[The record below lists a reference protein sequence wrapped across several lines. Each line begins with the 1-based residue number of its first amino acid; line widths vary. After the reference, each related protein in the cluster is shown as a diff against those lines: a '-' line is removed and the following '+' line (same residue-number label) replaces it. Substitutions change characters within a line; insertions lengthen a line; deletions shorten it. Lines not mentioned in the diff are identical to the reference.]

1 MYEAADHDDNDFA
14 QEKKEV
20 IWQDWQTDE
29 QKKFLSKAIAA
40 FAEV

>member
-14 QEKKEV
+14 QEKKV
-20 IWQDWQTDE
+20 IWKDWQIDE
-29 QKKFLSKAIAA
+29 QKKFLSKTIAA